1 MIPREQP
8 GPILNGLPT
17 NLPDTDPEETR
28 EWQDSLDGMIDA
40 DGRNRARYVMLK
52 LNEQADEFLDYCPTW
67 VSIRND
73 HHRGLLLI
81 ERYHPGMQDI
91 VNRLDR
97 EAGIRH
103 PADKETEN

>member
-52 LNEQADEFLDYCPTW
+52 LNEQARARQ
-67 VSIRND
+67 I
-73 HHRGLLLI
+73 
-81 ERYHPGMQDI
+81 
-91 VNRLDR
+91 
-97 EAGIRH
+97 GI
-103 PADKETEN
+103 PSLQGVDWTT